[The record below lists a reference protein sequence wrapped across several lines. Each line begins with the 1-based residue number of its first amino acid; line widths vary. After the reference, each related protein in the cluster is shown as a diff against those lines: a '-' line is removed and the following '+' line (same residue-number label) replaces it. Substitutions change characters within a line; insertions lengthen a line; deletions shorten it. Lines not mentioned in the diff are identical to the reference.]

1 MPNSNLYQE
10 KNTLRCK
17 FFDKNDGIYH
27 RNAQT
32 PYHRAGDKAFVRER
46 FHDGPKQKAGEK
58 PVVIDAAANIV
69 TQNNFLTRVFDS
81 YRDYLK
87 VQQSKKEEYEA
98 LLDVILE
105 NVELITD
112 ADTANEVTGNVLKLS
127 HFWDTKVRA
136 GMMINER
143 CYGLGLKF
151 NKLSKQYEYAAA
163 TATA

>member
-58 PVVIDAAANIV
+58 PVVIDAADKRLRSALPAGA
-69 TQNNFLTRVFDS
+69 FLSLR
-81 YRDYLK
+81 
-87 VQQSKKEEYEA
+87 QCME
-98 LLDVILE
+98 VI
-105 NVELITD
+105 
-112 ADTANEVTGNVLKLS
+112 
-127 HFWDTKVRA
+127 
-136 GMMINER
+136 
-143 CYGLGLKF
+143 
-151 NKLSKQYEYAAA
+151 
-163 TATA
+163 